1 MTVSSCNVHT
11 CVIPS
16 GKRPSSKHTLIWD
29 KLVGMVKA
37 KEKAVMPSGDAALI
51 HILYNPKNVQVG
63 LQLNV
68 TPLFHAYQAMA
79 GRMAIVYLY
88 LSRVLGAAPIKA
100 RALCPL
106 HNFFCSNKNRLLA
119 LELFLRGAYI
129 RNVTVYYV

>member
-1 MTVSSCNVHT
+1 MSLTVTVSSCNVHT

-16 GKRPSSKHTLIWD
+16 GKRSSKHTSIWD

-37 KEKAVMPSGDAALI
+37 KEKAAMPSGDAALI
-51 HILYNPKNVQVG
+51 HTLYNPKNVQVG

-79 GRMAIVYLY
+79 GRMAVEYLY

-100 RALCPL
+100 PFVHCIIFSVL
-106 HNFFCSNKNRLLA
+106 
-119 LELFLRGAYI
+119 I
-129 RNVTVYYV
+129 RSAFWHWNYF